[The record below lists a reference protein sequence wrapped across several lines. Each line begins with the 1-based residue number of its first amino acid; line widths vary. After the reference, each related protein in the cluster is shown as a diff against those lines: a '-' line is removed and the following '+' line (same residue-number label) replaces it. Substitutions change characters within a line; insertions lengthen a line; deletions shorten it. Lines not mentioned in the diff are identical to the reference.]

1 MALSRRVRRGIV
13 VAVVAVAL
21 PIAPGATAG
30 AAVTGL
36 AVGAPT
42 SVERLTGAPGPA
54 ADPSP
59 TAPTPGPSV
68 PSEAEVSEAQEA
80 AAAAAK
86 EVAEIKA
93 EVERAEARLETLQRG
108 VSGAVAAQH
117 RAEQQLADADAALRK
132 ATADLAA
139 ARHVHAQAD
148 RTLSGRAAQ
157 MYMQGGDLQNLTTLL
172 LSPPEV
178 MSDLAMV
185 LDQQADRVR
194 ENLDAATSAA
204 VDAAIEERLLV
215 TAREN
220 RAVALQEASA
230 KRTTAEKAAA
240 QAGAEAA
247 RLGEQQEKLTARLE
261 ELEKGAADLAGLRE
275 AAARLSTHP
284 PARPAS
290 ARRARDRTPGC
301 PGDRPLDGGVVRL
314 GRGRVHLPRRALAR
328 RVGVELERHEPVV
341 RRLRHPSGPAGL
353 EDVQRG
359 QRLAHQPRD
368 ADHLG
373 DGLYRVR
380 LQVTVRRI
388 RPVPG
393 PIPALVLTQ
402 TNLRRRQKRVWL
414 TGDARSSNR
423 RRRLRRWDGPPACK
437 IPDGV
442 PREA

>member
-93 EVERAEARLETLQRG
+93 EVERAEARLGRCNAG
-108 VSGAVAAQH
+108 SGAVAAH
-117 RAEQQLADADAALRK
+117 DRAELQLADADAALRK

-139 ARHVHAQAD
+139 ARHVHARAD

-275 AAARLSTHP
+275 AAARLSSTHLLGLQALGAP
-284 PARPAS
+284 GTGPRAAQEIARSMVASYGWDEAEFTCLVGLWHAESGWSWSATNPSSGAYGIPQALPGWKMSSAGSDWLTNPATQITWGMDYIESVYRSPCA
-290 ARRARDRTPGC
+290 AYDRF
-301 PGDRPLDGGVVRL
+301 
-314 GRGRVHLPRRALAR
+314 LAR
-328 RVGVELERHEPVV
+328 SPHW
-341 RRLRHPSGPAGL
+341 
-353 EDVQRG
+353 
-359 QRLAHQPRD
+359 
-368 ADHLG
+368 
-373 DGLYRVR
+373 Y
-380 LQVTVRRI
+380 
-388 RPVPG
+388 
-393 PIPALVLTQ
+393 
-402 TNLRRRQKRVWL
+402 
-414 TGDARSSNR
+414 
-423 RRRLRRWDGPPACK
+423 
-437 IPDGV
+437 
-442 PREA
+442 